1 MEIQQRKRVAI
12 TSSFFPVDESLLP
25 QLNISHAQH
34 EELRRYALQAALDTV
49 RDGPTW
55 GRSNIERA
63 VSSGWKVL
71 SARPTACFMTKRQ
84 TKKKKRMHSKKSAPP
99 LPQSSGEQQDDD
111 DKRTAPPTPRV
122 TIPGVTSLGSFHGND
137 IVRSA
142 MPFQPFAPVPL
153 EAASGQHFM
162 AHAVLPNSLEDVMN
176 TLYCEHTREMRAL
189 KRMVYGDAALDCCVL
204 QTLEGATLE
213 DPFWYIG
220 LKWLALRSPMQA
232 LMASRE
238 FVYLEHLG
246 THVDPET
253 GRRMLYRVTQS
264 VHIRGYGGQDSYF
277 GLTRGHI
284 EAAFVY
290 WMDDESEV
298 RNPLLHVCA
307 KGRIHMKGS
316 MPDSVMYKYLKSFWR
331 SERSLFPANRSS
343 GSSLGI
349 TLNDGVVDQQPKKVS
364 MKKKK
369 KRKSK
374 RRKVPTGPPLEMAH
388 EWVADELRPRCS
400 VCNKKFRIVRR
411 FKHHCR
417 ACGEVICRDCTF
429 QHRVNVR
436 ATQSFR
442 GLRGTVGA
450 STDLISDTKH
460 AKNEHPIPNFDET
473 MTCSFDN
480 QVEEEESKGEF
491 NASQSL
497 VNARKAVNGP
507 LETAV
512 LGGDSVVCVVMAKVC
527 IRCLQS
533 VPLVNRFKSK
543 STHRRRHSEM
553 AIGGDLPA
561 AIVEGEGEFDFDQEY
576 RLRPQ
581 TWTPDHREVEELDGL
596 DDEETG
602 NTGAGE
608 LKREDLPMLVVDD
621 TDAESV
627 DGFAEMKRRPG
638 SYAFDVRPGSSMY
651 VRPGSYAQEWNGQ
664 EDGGLDSHAN
674 HERVMILSPHALST
688 SSSVTSSQMKELME
702 KDGSSHE
709 SSGISER
716 YPGRNSFDIPSDID
730 NDDNDSIQFYPTQTN
745 RVPDAAEDES
755 KPAPDGSQGRM
766 SSYTAGFD
774 PNNLF
779 ELKDEEDELAAS
791 AAAATATVSAT
802 ERVLRRMRDLQD
814 EALYQNRQV
823 PSPSSST
830 TSVYSEDEADECS
843 EIDEPM
849 QDLRQALAQVESSL
863 ADQARILFTIEQ
875 ERKREEAI
883 AAASAAVAAAASTK
897 A

>member
-1 MEIQQRKRVAI
+1 MEIQQHKRVAI

-25 QLNISHAQH
+25 QLNISPAQH

-84 TKKKKRMHSKKSAPP
+84 TKKKKKNKR
-99 LPQSSGEQQDDD
+99 QTQQREQVQEED
-111 DKRTAPPTPRV
+111 DKRMTPPTPRV
-122 TIPGVTSLGSFHGND
+122 TIPGVTSLGSFHGSD
-137 IVRSA
+137 IVRGQRS
-142 MPFQPFAPVPL
+142 FQPFAPVPL

-189 KRMVYGDAALDCCVL
+189 KRKVYGEAALDCCVL

-213 DPFWYIG
+213 DPFWYLG

-264 VHIRGYGGQDSYF
+264 VHVRGYGGQDSYF

-290 WMDDESEV
+290 WMDDENEV

-316 MPDSVMYKYLKSFWR
+316 MPDAVVYKYLKSFWR

-343 GSSLGI
+343 GSSLGV
-349 TLNDGVVDQQPKKVS
+349 TMTDQDGVEQPPKKS
-364 MKKKK
+364 SKKKK
-369 KRKSK
+369 KRKS
-374 RRKVPTGPPLEMAH
+374 RRRRVPTGPPLEMAH

-400 VCNKKFRIVRR
+400 VCNKKFRLVRR

-417 ACGEVICRDCTF
+417 ACGEVICRECTF
-429 QHRVNVR
+429 QYRVNVR

-442 GLRGTVGA
+442 GLRGTIATPG
-450 STDLISDTKH
+450 DLASDTK
-460 AKNEHPIPNFDET
+460 AAADEPPSMKFDET

-480 QVEEEESKGEF
+480 QVEEEESKGGEF
-491 NASQSL
+491 DASLSL

-512 LGGDSVVCVVMAKVC
+512 LGGDSIVCVVMAKVC
-527 IRCLQS
+527 LRCLHS
-533 VPLVNRFKSK
+533 VPLVNKS
-543 STHRRRHSEM
+543 SQRRRHSEM
-553 AIGGDLPA
+553 ALNGALPA
-561 AIVEGEGEFDFDQEY
+561 TSDTDFGLTSDY
-576 RLRPQ
+576 HLRPQ
-581 TWTPDHREVEELDGL
+581 TWTPDNREVEELDGL
-596 DDEETG
+596 DDEPGQTG
-602 NTGAGE
+602 GE
-608 LKREDLPMLVVDD
+608 LDLPMLVVDD
-621 TDAESV
+621 EDNESV
-627 DGFAEMKRRPG
+627 DGLAEMKRRPG
-638 SYAFDVRPGSSMY
+638 SYAFDVRAGSSMY
-651 VRPGSYAQEWNGQ
+651 VRPGSYAQEWNGH
-664 EDGGLDSHAN
+664 EDGALDSHAN
-674 HERVMILSPHALST
+674 HERVVILSPHALST
-688 SSSVTSSQMKELME
+688 SSSVTSAQLKEFME
-702 KDGSSHE
+702 KDE
-709 SSGISER
+709 SSYDSSQHSG
-716 YPGRNSFDIPSDID
+716 DIPSDLD

-745 RVPDAAEDES
+745 RVSDEES
-755 KPAPDGSQGRM
+755 KPPPEDSHGRV

-774 PNNLF
+774 PNSLF

-791 AAAATATVSAT
+791 AATAKATVSAT

-814 EALYQNRQV
+814 EALYQTRQI
-823 PSPSSST
+823 PSPSPST
-830 TSVYSEDEADECS
+830 TSLFSEDDEYS

-875 ERKREEAI
+875 ERKKE
-883 AAASAAVAAAASTK
+883 AAAAVSTVTAAK
-897 A
+897 V

>member
-1 MEIQQRKRVAI
+1 MEIQQRRRVAI

-25 QLNISHAQH
+25 QLNISPAQH

-49 RDGPTW
+49 RDGPSW
-55 GRSNIERA
+55 GRSNIEKA
-63 VSSGWKVL
+63 VSNGWKVL

-84 TKKKKRMHSKKSAPP
+84 TKKKKRKGSKRATQT
-99 LPQSSGEQQDDD
+99 LQSEQQLEED
-111 DKRTAPPTPRV
+111 DKRSAPPTPRV
-122 TIPGVTSLGSFHGND
+122 TIPGVTSLGSFHGSD
-137 IVRSA
+137 FVRGQ
-142 MPFQPFAPVPL
+142 MNFQPFAPVPL

-189 KRMVYGDAALDCCVL
+189 KRKVYGEAALDCCVL

-290 WMDDESEV
+290 WMDDENEV

-307 KGRIHMKGS
+307 KGRIHMKGN
-316 MPDSVMYKYLKSFWR
+316 MPDSVMYRYLKSFWR

-343 GSSLGI
+343 GSSIGI
-349 TLNDGVVDQQPKKVS
+349 TLAGTEDSVEQPNKSAKK
-364 MKKKK
+364 KKKK
-369 KRKSK
+369 KRSR
-374 RRKVPTGPPLEMAH
+374 RRKVPSGPPLEMSH

-400 VCNKKFRIVRR
+400 VCNKKFRLVRR

-429 QHRVNVR
+429 HHRVNVR

-442 GLRGTVGA
+442 GLRGTVAA
-450 STDLISDTKH
+450 SVDVVSDAKHITDELPPTK
-460 AKNEHPIPNFDET
+460 FDET

-480 QVEEEESKGEF
+480 QVEEEEKNGGGEF
-491 NASQSL
+491 DASQSL

-507 LETAV
+507 METAV
-512 LGGDSVVCVVMAKVC
+512 LGGDSIVCVVMAKVC
-527 IRCLQS
+527 LRCLQS
-533 VPLVNRFKSK
+533 VPLVNRSKSK
-543 STHRRRHSEM
+543 STQRRRHSEM
-553 AIGGDLPA
+553 ALNGDVPA
-561 AIVEGEGEFDFDQEY
+561 IEGDEY
-576 RLRPQ
+576 GLVDDYPLRPQ
-581 TWTPDHREVEELDGL
+581 TWTPDNREVEELDGL
-596 DDEETG
+596 DEPDQTG
-602 NTGAGE
+602 E
-608 LKREDLPMLVVDD
+608 PDLPMLVLDD
-621 TDAESV
+621 DDAESV
-627 DGFAEMKRRPG
+627 DGLAEMKRRPG
-638 SYAFDVRPGSSMY
+638 SYAFDMRPGSSMF

-664 EDGGLDSHAN
+664 EDGGLDSNAN

-688 SSSVTSSQMKELME
+688 SSSVTSTQMKEFME
-702 KDGSSHE
+702 KDE
-709 SSGISER
+709 SSYDSSGRSER
-716 YPGRNSFDIPSDID
+716 FPSHHSIEIPSDVE
-730 NDDNDSIQFYPTQTN
+730 DDIQFYPTQTN
-745 RVPDAAEDES
+745 CIPDEES
-755 KPAPDGSQGRM
+755 KLPADGSQGRM

-774 PNNLF
+774 PNSLF
-779 ELKDEEDELAAS
+779 ELKDEEHELAAS

-802 ERVLRRMRDLQD
+802 EKVLRRMRDLQD

-830 TSVYSEDEADECS
+830 TSLYSDNEDECS

-863 ADQARILFTIEQ
+863 ADQARILFTLEQ
-875 ERKREEAI
+875 ERKKE
-883 AAASAAVAAAASTK
+883 AAAEAASPK

>member
-25 QLNISHAQH
+25 QLNISPAQH

-84 TKKKKRMHSKKSAPP
+84 TKKKKSKRQTQ
-99 LPQSSGEQQDDD
+99 QSEQLQEED
-111 DKRTAPPTPRV
+111 DKRTTPPTPRV
-122 TIPGVTSLGSFHGND
+122 TIPGVTSLGSFHGSD
-137 IVRSA
+137 IVRGQRS
-142 MPFQPFAPVPL
+142 FHPFAPIPV
-153 EAASGQHFM
+153 ESASGQHFM

-189 KRMVYGDAALDCCVL
+189 KRKVYGEAALDCCVL

-213 DPFWYIG
+213 DPFWYLG

-290 WMDDESEV
+290 WMDDENEV

-316 MPDSVMYKYLKSFWR
+316 MPDAVVYKYLKAFWR

-343 GSSLGI
+343 GSSIGI
-349 TLNDGVVDQQPKKVS
+349 AVTDQDGVEQVPKKS
-364 MKKKK
+364 SKKKKK
-369 KRKSK
+369 KRSR

-400 VCNKKFRIVRR
+400 VCNKKFRLVRR

-417 ACGEVICRDCTF
+417 ACGEVICRECTF
-429 QHRVNVR
+429 HYRVNVR

-442 GLRGTVGA
+442 GLRGTIATPG
-450 STDLISDTKH
+450 DLVSDTK
-460 AKNEHPIPNFDET
+460 AVKDELPSTNFDET

-480 QVEEEESKGEF
+480 QVAEEESKGGEF
-491 NASQSL
+491 DASLSL

-512 LGGDSVVCVVMAKVC
+512 LGGDSIVCVVMAKVC
-527 IRCLQS
+527 LRCLHS
-533 VPLVNRFKSK
+533 VPLVNKS
-543 STHRRRHSEM
+543 SQRRRHSEM
-553 AIGGDLPA
+553 ALNGGLSAGSTGNDTTF
-561 AIVEGEGEFDFDQEY
+561 EDY

-581 TWTPDHREVEELDGL
+581 TWTPDDREVEELDGL
-596 DDEETG
+596 DDEPGQTE
-602 NTGAGE
+602 GE
-608 LKREDLPMLVVDD
+608 LDLPMLVVDD
-621 TDAESV
+621 EDAESV
-627 DGFAEMKRRPG
+627 DGLAEIKRRPG

-651 VRPGSYAQEWNGQ
+651 VRPGSYAKEWNGQ

-674 HERVMILSPHALST
+674 HQRVMILSPHALST
-688 SSSVTSSQMKELME
+688 SSSVTSAQMKEFME
-702 KDGSSHE
+702 KDESTYDSSQH
-709 SSGISER
+709 SG
-716 YPGRNSFDIPSDID
+716 DIRSDLD

-745 RVPDAAEDES
+745 RIPDEES
-755 KPAPDGSQGRM
+755 KPPAEGSQGRM
-766 SSYTAGFD
+766 SSYAAGFD
-774 PNNLF
+774 PNSLF
-779 ELKDEEDELAAS
+779 ELKDEEIELATS
-791 AAAATATVSAT
+791 AATATAAVSAT

-814 EALYQNRQV
+814 EALYQI
-823 PSPSSST
+823 PSPSPST
-830 TSVYSEDEADECS
+830 TSLFSEDDDARS

-875 ERKREEAI
+875 ERKKE
-883 AAASAAVAAAASTK
+883 AAAAVSTVTAAK
-897 A
+897 V

>member
-25 QLNISHAQH
+25 QLNISPAQH

-84 TKKKKRMHSKKSAPP
+84 TKKKKSKRQTQ
-99 LPQSSGEQQDDD
+99 QSEQLQEED

-122 TIPGVTSLGSFHGND
+122 TIPGVTSLGSFHGSD
-137 IVRSA
+137 IVRGQRS
-142 MPFQPFAPVPL
+142 FHPFAPIPL
-153 EAASGQHFM
+153 ESASGQHFM

-189 KRMVYGDAALDCCVL
+189 KRKVYGEAALDCCVL

-213 DPFWYIG
+213 DPFWYLG

-264 VHIRGYGGQDSYF
+264 VHVRGYGGQDSYF

-290 WMDDESEV
+290 WMDDENEV

-316 MPDSVMYKYLKSFWR
+316 MPDAVVYKYLKAFWR

-343 GSSLGI
+343 GSSIGI
-349 TLNDGVVDQQPKKVS
+349 AVTDQDGVEQVPKKS
-364 MKKKK
+364 SKKKK
-369 KRKSK
+369 KRSR

-400 VCNKKFRIVRR
+400 VCNKKFRLVRR

-417 ACGEVICRDCTF
+417 ACGEVICRECTF
-429 QHRVNVR
+429 HYRVNVR

-442 GLRGTVGA
+442 GLRGTIATPG
-450 STDLISDTKH
+450 DLVSDTK
-460 AKNEHPIPNFDET
+460 AVKDEPPSTNFDET

-480 QVEEEESKGEF
+480 QVEEEESKGGEF
-491 NASQSL
+491 DASLSL

-512 LGGDSVVCVVMAKVC
+512 LGGDSIVCVVMAKVC
-527 IRCLQS
+527 LRCLHS
-533 VPLVNRFKSK
+533 VPLVNKS
-543 STHRRRHSEM
+543 SQRRRHSEM
-553 AIGGDLPA
+553 ALNGGLSAGSTGNDTTF
-561 AIVEGEGEFDFDQEY
+561 EDY

-581 TWTPDHREVEELDGL
+581 TWTPDDREVEELDGL
-596 DDEETG
+596 DDEPGQTE
-602 NTGAGE
+602 GE
-608 LKREDLPMLVVDD
+608 LDLPMLVVDD
-621 TDAESV
+621 EDAESV
-627 DGFAEMKRRPG
+627 DGLAEIKRRPG

-674 HERVMILSPHALST
+674 HQRVMILSPHALST
-688 SSSVTSSQMKELME
+688 SSSVTSAQMKEFME
-702 KDGSSHE
+702 KDESTYDSSQH
-709 SSGISER
+709 SG
-716 YPGRNSFDIPSDID
+716 DIHSDLD

-745 RVPDAAEDES
+745 RIPDEES
-755 KPAPDGSQGRM
+755 KPPAEGSQGRM
-766 SSYTAGFD
+766 SSYAAGFD
-774 PNNLF
+774 PNSLF
-779 ELKDEEDELAAS
+779 ELKDEEIELATS
-791 AAAATATVSAT
+791 AATATAAVSAT

-814 EALYQNRQV
+814 EALYQTRQI
-823 PSPSSST
+823 PSPSPST
-830 TSVYSEDEADECS
+830 TSLFSEDDDACS

-875 ERKREEAI
+875 ERKKE
-883 AAASAAVAAAASTK
+883 AAAAVSTVTAAK
-897 A
+897 V

>member
-25 QLNISHAQH
+25 QLNISPAQH

-55 GRSNIERA
+55 GRSNLEHA

-84 TKKKKRMHSKKSAPP
+84 TKKKKRKGSKRAAAQTQ
-99 LPQSSGEQQDDD
+99 LQNEQQEED
-111 DKRTAPPTPRV
+111 DKRSMPPTPRV
-122 TIPGVTSLGSFHGND
+122 TIPGVTSLGSFHGTD
-137 IVRSA
+137 IVRGQ
-142 MPFQPFAPVPL
+142 MNFQPFAPVPL

-189 KRMVYGDAALDCCVL
+189 KRKVYGEAALDCCVL
-204 QTLEGATLE
+204 QTLEGSTLD

-220 LKWLALRSPMQA
+220 LKWLALRSPMQK

-290 WMDDESEV
+290 WMDDENEV

-316 MPDSVMYKYLKSFWR
+316 MPDSLMYRYLKAFWR

-349 TLNDGVVDQQPKKVS
+349 TISDTGDLLQPKEESKKS
-364 MKKKK
+364 SKKKKKKK
-369 KRKSK
+369 KR
-374 RRKVPTGPPLEMAH
+374 RRKVPNGPPLEMAH

-400 VCNKKFRIVRR
+400 VCNKKFRLVRR

-417 ACGEVICRDCTF
+417 ACGEVICRESKSVDLM
-429 QHRVNVR
+429 
-436 ATQSFR
+436 ADAKDESPPP
-442 GLRGTVGA
+442 
-450 STDLISDTKH
+450 STD
-460 AKNEHPIPNFDET
+460 FDMT

-480 QVEEEESKGEF
+480 QVEEEECKSGAF
-491 NASQSL
+491 DGSLSL

-512 LGGDSVVCVVMAKVC
+512 LGGDSIVCVVMAKVC

-533 VPLVNRFKSK
+533 VPIVNRGKSQ
-543 STHRRRHSEM
+543 STQRRRHSEL
-553 AIGGDLPA
+553 ALDGDLAA
-561 AIVEGEGEFDFDQEY
+561 AISEGDGDFGFDEEFH
-576 RLRPQ
+576 LRPQ
-581 TWTPDHREVEELDGL
+581 TWTPDIREVEELDGL
-596 DDEETG
+596 DDEPG
-602 NTGAGE
+602 HSVGGE
-608 LKREDLPMLVVDD
+608 HDLPMLVVDD
-621 TDAESV
+621 EDNESV
-627 DGFAEMKRRPG
+627 DGYAEMKRRPG
-638 SYAFDVRPGSSMY
+638 SYAFDTRPGSSMY

-664 EDGGLDSHAN
+664 EDGALDSHRT

-688 SSSVTSSQMKELME
+688 SSSVTSAQMME
-702 KDGSSHE
+702 FMDKDE
-709 SSGISER
+709 SSYDSSGCSEH
-716 YPGRNSFDIPSDID
+716 YPSQHSTGIPSD

-745 RVPDAAEDES
+745 RVPDEES
-755 KPAPDGSQGRM
+755 KPPAESSQGRM

-774 PNNLF
+774 PNSLF

-802 ERVLRRMRDLQD
+802 ERVLRRLRDLQD

-823 PSPSSST
+823 PLPSSST
-830 TSVYSEDEADECS
+830 TSLYSEDADVCS

-875 ERKREEAI
+875 ERKKEA
-883 AAASAAVAAAASTK
+883 ATAAAVAEASAK

>member
-12 TSSFFPVDESLLP
+12 TSSFFP
-25 QLNISHAQH
+25 H

-84 TKKKKRMHSKKSAPP
+84 TKKKKSKRQTQ
-99 LPQSSGEQQDDD
+99 QSEQLQEED

-122 TIPGVTSLGSFHGND
+122 TIPGVTSLGSFHGSD
-137 IVRSA
+137 IVRGQRS
-142 MPFQPFAPVPL
+142 FHPFAPIPL
-153 EAASGQHFM
+153 ESASGQHFM

-189 KRMVYGDAALDCCVL
+189 KRKVYGEAALDCCVL

-213 DPFWYIG
+213 DPFWYLG

-264 VHIRGYGGQDSYF
+264 VHVRGYGGQDSYF

-290 WMDDESEV
+290 WMDDENEV

-316 MPDSVMYKYLKSFWR
+316 MPDAVVYKYLKAFWR

-343 GSSLGI
+343 GSSIGI
-349 TLNDGVVDQQPKKVS
+349 AVTDQDGVEQVPKKS
-364 MKKKK
+364 SKKKK
-369 KRKSK
+369 KRSR

-400 VCNKKFRIVRR
+400 VCNKKFRLVRR

-417 ACGEVICRDCTF
+417 ACGEVICRECTF
-429 QHRVNVR
+429 HYRVNVR

-442 GLRGTVGA
+442 GLRGTIATPG
-450 STDLISDTKH
+450 DLVSDTK
-460 AKNEHPIPNFDET
+460 AVKDELPSTNFDET

-480 QVEEEESKGEF
+480 QVEEEESKGGEF
-491 NASQSL
+491 DASLSL

-512 LGGDSVVCVVMAKVC
+512 LGGDSIVCVVMAKVC
-527 IRCLQS
+527 LRCLHS
-533 VPLVNRFKSK
+533 VPLVNKS
-543 STHRRRHSEM
+543 SQRRRHSEM
-553 AIGGDLPA
+553 ALNGGLSAGSTGNDTTF
-561 AIVEGEGEFDFDQEY
+561 EDY

-581 TWTPDHREVEELDGL
+581 TWTPDDREVEELDGL
-596 DDEETG
+596 DDEPGQTE
-602 NTGAGE
+602 GE
-608 LKREDLPMLVVDD
+608 LDLPMLVVDD
-621 TDAESV
+621 EDAESV
-627 DGFAEMKRRPG
+627 DGLAEIKRRPG

-674 HERVMILSPHALST
+674 HQRVMILSPHALST
-688 SSSVTSSQMKELME
+688 SSSVTSAQMKEFME
-702 KDGSSHE
+702 KDE
-709 SSGISER
+709 SSYDSSQHSG
-716 YPGRNSFDIPSDID
+716 DIHSDLD

-745 RVPDAAEDES
+745 RIPDEES
-755 KPAPDGSQGRM
+755 KPPAEGSQGRM
-766 SSYTAGFD
+766 SSYAAGFD
-774 PNNLF
+774 PNSLF
-779 ELKDEEDELAAS
+779 ELKDEEIELATS
-791 AAAATATVSAT
+791 AATATAAVSAT

-814 EALYQNRQV
+814 EALYQTRQI
-823 PSPSSST
+823 PSPSPST
-830 TSVYSEDEADECS
+830 TSLFSEDDDACS

-875 ERKREEAI
+875 ERKKE
-883 AAASAAVAAAASTK
+883 AAAAVSTVTAAK
-897 A
+897 V

>member
-25 QLNISHAQH
+25 QLNISPAQH

-55 GRSNIERA
+55 GRSNIEHA
-63 VSSGWKVL
+63 VSNGWKVL

-84 TKKKKRMHSKKSAPP
+84 TKTKKKRNHSRRGVQ
-99 LPQSSGEQQDDD
+99 LQLQHQQSGEQQEED
-111 DKRTAPPTPRV
+111 DKRSTPPTPRV
-122 TIPGVTSLGSFHGND
+122 TVPGLSSLGSFHGTD

-176 TLYCEHTREMRAL
+176 TLYSEHTGEMRAL
-189 KRMVYGDAALDCCVL
+189 KKKVYGEAALDCCVL

-213 DPFWYIG
+213 DPFWYLG

-253 GRRMLYRVTQS
+253 GRRMLYRVAQS

-290 WMDDESEV
+290 WMDDENEA

-307 KGRIHMKGS
+307 KGRLHMKGS
-316 MPDSVMYKYLKSFWR
+316 MPDSVVYKFLKSFWR
-331 SERSLFPANRSS
+331 TERSLFTVGRSS
-343 GSSLGI
+343 GSSTGI
-349 TLNDGVVDQQPKKVS
+349 TITGADAAPTKVS
-364 MKKKK
+364 KKKK
-369 KRKSK
+369 KKKKSR
-374 RRKVPTGPPLEMAH
+374 RRKVPMGPPLEMAH

-417 ACGEVICRDCTF
+417 ACGEVICRECTF

-442 GLRGTVGA
+442 GLRGTIG
-450 STDLISDTKH
+450 STMTDSKH
-460 AKNEHPIPNFDET
+460 AKKEPPPTNFDET

-480 QVEEEESKGEF
+480 QVIEEGELEGSKGGEF
-491 NASQSL
+491 DASQSL
-497 VNARKAVNGP
+497 VKARKAVNGP

-512 LGGDSVVCVVMAKVC
+512 LGGESVVCVVMAKVC

-533 VPLVNRFKSK
+533 VPLVNRSKTKSPQ
-543 STHRRRHSEM
+543 RRRHSEM
-553 AIGGDLPA
+553 AFSAALPA
-561 AIVEGEGEFDFDQEY
+561 EVAEGDEFDFEDKFPV
-576 RLRPQ
+576 RPQ
-581 TWTPDHREVEELDGL
+581 TWTPGNREVEELDGL
-596 DDEETG
+596 DDDDLGQATEQ
-602 NTGAGE
+602 
-608 LKREDLPMLVVDD
+608 DLPMLMMDD
-621 TDAESV
+621 DAESV
-627 DGFAEMKRRPG
+627 DDLTEMKRRPG
-638 SYAFDVRPGSSMY
+638 SYAFDSRPGSSMFA
-651 VRPGSYAQEWNGQ
+651 RPSSYAQEWNG
-664 EDGGLDSHAN
+664 EDGGLDSFAN
-674 HERVMILSPHALST
+674 HERVVILSPHALSAT
-688 SSSVTSSQMKELME
+688 SSVTSVQMKELLE
-702 KDGSSHE
+702 RDESSHD
-709 SSGISER
+709 SSGHSER
-716 YPGRNSFDIPSDID
+716 YDVPSDVDCD
-730 NDDNDSIQFYPTQTN
+730 NESIQFYPTQ
-745 RVPDAAEDES
+745 VDES
-755 KPAPDGSQGRM
+755 KPAAEGSQGRM
-766 SSYTAGFD
+766 SSHTSGFD
-774 PNNLF
+774 PTCLF

-802 ERVLRRMRDLQD
+802 EKVLRRMRDLQD

-830 TSVYSEDEADECS
+830 TSLYSEDDKCS
-843 EIDEPM
+843 ETDEPL

-875 ERKREEAI
+875 ERKKDAAF
-883 AAASAAVAAAASTK
+883 AAASSPKV
-897 A
+897 

>member
-12 TSSFFPVDESLLP
+12 TSSFFPVDENLLP
-25 QLNISHAQH
+25 QLNISPAQH

-84 TKKKKRMHSKKSAPP
+84 TKKKKSKRQTQ
-99 LPQSSGEQQDDD
+99 QSEQLQEED
-111 DKRTAPPTPRV
+111 DKRTTPPTPRV
-122 TIPGVTSLGSFHGND
+122 TIPGVTSLGSFDSSD
-137 IVRSA
+137 IVRGQRS
-142 MPFQPFAPVPL
+142 FHPFAPIPL
-153 EAASGQHFM
+153 ESASGQHFM

-189 KRMVYGDAALDCCVL
+189 KRKVYGEAALDCCVL

-213 DPFWYIG
+213 DPFWYLG

-264 VHIRGYGGQDSYF
+264 VHVRGYGGQDSYF

-290 WMDDESEV
+290 WMDDENEV

-316 MPDSVMYKYLKSFWR
+316 MPDAVVYKYLKAFWR

-343 GSSLGI
+343 GSSIGI
-349 TLNDGVVDQQPKKVS
+349 AVTDQDGVEQVPKKS
-364 MKKKK
+364 SKKKKK
-369 KRKSK
+369 KRSR

-400 VCNKKFRIVRR
+400 VCNKKFRLVRR

-417 ACGEVICRDCTF
+417 ACGEVICRECTF
-429 QHRVNVR
+429 HYRVNVR

-442 GLRGTVGA
+442 GLRGTIATPG
-450 STDLISDTKH
+450 DLVSDTK
-460 AKNEHPIPNFDET
+460 AVKDELPSTNFDET

-480 QVEEEESKGEF
+480 QVEEEESKGGEF
-491 NASQSL
+491 DASLSL

-512 LGGDSVVCVVMAKVC
+512 LGGDSIVCVVMAKVC
-527 IRCLQS
+527 LRCLHS
-533 VPLVNRFKSK
+533 VPLVNKS
-543 STHRRRHSEM
+543 SQRRRHSEM
-553 AIGGDLPA
+553 ALNGGLSAGSTGNDTTF
-561 AIVEGEGEFDFDQEY
+561 EDY

-581 TWTPDHREVEELDGL
+581 TWTPDDREVEELDGL
-596 DDEETG
+596 DDEPGQTE
-602 NTGAGE
+602 GE
-608 LKREDLPMLVVDD
+608 LDLPMLVVDD
-621 TDAESV
+621 EDAESV
-627 DGFAEMKRRPG
+627 DGLAEIKRRPG

-674 HERVMILSPHALST
+674 HQRVMILSPHALST
-688 SSSVTSSQMKELME
+688 SSSVTSAQMKEFME
-702 KDGSSHE
+702 KDE
-709 SSGISER
+709 SSYDSSQHSG
-716 YPGRNSFDIPSDID
+716 DIHSDLD

-745 RVPDAAEDES
+745 RIPDEES
-755 KPAPDGSQGRM
+755 KPPAEGSQGRM
-766 SSYTAGFD
+766 SSYAAGFD
-774 PNNLF
+774 PNSLF
-779 ELKDEEDELAAS
+779 ELKDEEIELATS
-791 AAAATATVSAT
+791 AATATAAVSAT

-814 EALYQNRQV
+814 EALYQTRQI
-823 PSPSSST
+823 PSPSPST
-830 TSVYSEDEADECS
+830 TSLFSEDDDACS

-875 ERKREEAI
+875 ERKKE
-883 AAASAAVAAAASTK
+883 AAAAVSTVTAAK
-897 A
+897 V

>member
-1 MEIQQRKRVAI
+1 MEIQQRKLVAI

-25 QLNISHAQH
+25 QLNISPAQH

-63 VSSGWKVL
+63 VSNGWKVL

-84 TKKKKRMHSKKSAPP
+84 PKKKKRNDSKR
-99 LPQSSGEQQDDD
+99 LLLLQHGGGQQEEE
-111 DKRTAPPTPRV
+111 DKRTTPPTPRV
-122 TIPGVTSLGSFHGND
+122 TVPGLSSLGSFHGTD

-142 MPFQPFAPVPL
+142 TPFQPFAPVPL
-153 EAASGQHFM
+153 ESTSGQNFM

-189 KRMVYGDAALDCCVL
+189 KKKVYGEAALDCCVL

-213 DPFWYIG
+213 DPFWYLG

-253 GRRMLYRVTQS
+253 GRRMLYRVAQS

-277 GLTRGHI
+277 GLTRGHV
-284 EAAFVY
+284 EFAFVY
-290 WMDDESEV
+290 WMDDENEA

-307 KGRIHMKGS
+307 KGRLHMKGS
-316 MPDSVMYKYLKSFWR
+316 MPDSIVYKFLKSFWR
-331 SERSLFPANRSS
+331 SERSLFTVGRSS
-343 GSSLGI
+343 GSSVGI
-349 TLNDGVVDQQPKKVS
+349 TLNDGPEELPKKVP
-364 MKKKK
+364 KKKK
-369 KRKSK
+369 KKKKKSR
-374 RRKVPTGPPLEMAH
+374 RRKVPVGPPLEMAH

-417 ACGEVICRDCTF
+417 ACGEVICRECTF

-442 GLRGTVGA
+442 GLRGTIG
-450 STDLISDTKH
+450 STITDP
-460 AKNEHPIPNFDET
+460 KNESPRTNFDET

-480 QVEEEESKGEF
+480 QVMEGEESKGGEF
-491 NASQSL
+491 DASQSL
-497 VNARKAVNGP
+497 VKARKAVNGP

-512 LGGDSVVCVVMAKVC
+512 LGGESVVCVVIAKVC

-533 VPLVNRFKSK
+533 VPLINRSKTKSGQ
-543 STHRRRHSEM
+543 RRRHSEM
-553 AIGGDLPA
+553 ALGPALP
-561 AIVEGEGEFDFDQEY
+561 EERTEDDDFDLEDKFPV
-576 RLRPQ
+576 RPQ
-581 TWTPDHREVEELDGL
+581 TWTPDNREVEELDGL
-596 DDEETG
+596 DDGPGQAAEQ
-602 NTGAGE
+602 
-608 LKREDLPMLVVDD
+608 DLPMLVMDD

-627 DGFAEMKRRPG
+627 DDFTEIKRRPG
-638 SYAFDVRPGSSMY
+638 SYAFDTRPGSSMF
-651 VRPGSYAQEWNGQ
+651 VRPNSYAQEWND

-674 HERVMILSPHALST
+674 HERVMILSPHALSDT
-688 SSSVTSSQMKELME
+688 SSVTSAQMHELMD
-702 KDGSSHE
+702 KDESSHD
-709 SSGISER
+709 SSGHSER
-716 YPGRNSFDIPSDID
+716 FDIPSDVDCD
-730 NDDNDSIQFYPTQTN
+730 NESIQFYPTA
-745 RVPDAAEDES
+745 PDDES
-755 KPAPDGSQGRM
+755 KPSAEGSQGRM
-766 SSYTAGFD
+766 SSYTSGFD
-774 PNNLF
+774 PTSLF
-779 ELKDEEDELAAS
+779 ELKDEEHELVAS
-791 AAAATATVSAT
+791 AEAATAAVSAT

-830 TSVYSEDEADECS
+830 TSLYSEDDKSS
-843 EIDEPM
+843 EMEEPL

-875 ERKREEAI
+875 ERKKD
-883 AAASAAVAAAASTK
+883 AAMAATAS
-897 A
+897 

>member
-12 TSSFFPVDESLLP
+12 TASFFPVDESLLP
-25 QLNISHAQH
+25 QLNISPSQH

-84 TKKKKRMHSKKSAPP
+84 TRKKKRKGSKRAVQT
-99 LPQSSGEQQDDD
+99 PQQQQQQEEE
-111 DKRTAPPTPRV
+111 DKRIAPPTPRV
-122 TIPGVTSLGSFHGND
+122 TLPGVTSLGSFHGTD

-189 KRMVYGDAALDCCVL
+189 KRKVYGEAALDCCVL

-213 DPFWYIG
+213 DPFWYLG

-232 LMASRE
+232 LLASRE

-290 WMDDESEV
+290 WMDDENEV

-316 MPDSVMYKYLKSFWR
+316 MPDSLVYRFLKSFWR
-331 SERSLFPANRSS
+331 SERSLFTANRSS
-343 GSSLGI
+343 GSSIGL
-349 TLNDGVVDQQPKKVS
+349 TLNDGGDQAAKKVT
-364 MKKKK
+364 KKKK
-369 KRKSK
+369 KAK
-374 RRKVPTGPPLEMAH
+374 RRKVPTGPPLEMAN

-400 VCNKKFRIVRR
+400 VCSKKFRLVRR

-442 GLRGTVGA
+442 GLRGTGGA
-450 STDLISDTKH
+450 SVDLVSDTK
-460 AKNEHPIPNFDET
+460 AAINGEPRTTNFDET

-480 QVEEEESKGEF
+480 QVEEEATSGEF
-491 NASQSL
+491 DASQSL

-507 LETAV
+507 TETAV
-512 LGGDSVVCVVMAKVC
+512 LGGDSVVCIVMAKVC
-527 IRCLQS
+527 IRCLHS
-533 VPLVNRFKSK
+533 VPLVNRSKSK
-543 STHRRRHSEM
+543 STQRRRHSEM
-553 AIGGDLPA
+553 ALDCELPPVIAEGD
-561 AIVEGEGEFDFDQEY
+561 GEVGLEEDY
-576 RLRPQ
+576 PLRPQ
-581 TWTPDHREVEELDGL
+581 TWTPDDREVEELDGL
-596 DDEETG
+596 DDDTPG
-602 NTGAGE
+602 TAAG
-608 LKREDLPMLVVDD
+608 KQEDLPMLVVDD
-621 TDAESV
+621 ADAESV
-627 DGFAEMKRRPG
+627 DDLAEMKRRPS

-651 VRPGSYAQEWNGQ
+651 VRPGSYAQEWSGQ
-664 EDGGLDSHAN
+664 EDGGLDSFAN
-674 HERVMILSPHALST
+674 HERVMILSPHALSRT
-688 SSSVTSSQMKELME
+688 SSVSSSQLHDLME
-702 KDGSSHE
+702 KDESSHD
-709 SSGISER
+709 SSGRSEAR
-716 YPGRNSFDIPSDID
+716 PSRNSFDIPSDME
-730 NDDNDSIQFYPTQTN
+730 DDDSIQFYPTQTN
-745 RVPDAAEDES
+745 RVGAS
-755 KPAPDGSQGRM
+755 KVSEGGLERL
-766 SSYTAGFD
+766 SSFTAGFD
-774 PNNLF
+774 PNQSLF
-779 ELKDEEDELAAS
+779 ELKDESEDLAAS
-791 AAAATATVSAT
+791 AAAATAAVSET
-802 ERVLRRMRDLQD
+802 EKVLRRMRDLQD
-814 EALYQNRQV
+814 EALYQNRRV

-830 TSVYSEDEADECS
+830 TSLYSEYGDECS

-875 ERKREEAI
+875 ERKRE
-883 AAASAAVAAAASTK
+883 AAASAAAAVSSTDS
-897 A
+897 

>member
-25 QLNISHAQH
+25 QLNISPAQH

-71 SARPTACFMTKRQ
+71 SARPTACFLTKRQ
-84 TKKKKRMHSKKSAPP
+84 SKQKKQKQRKGSKRAAAQAQTPS
-99 LPQSSGEQQDDD
+99 EQQPDED

-122 TIPGVTSLGSFHGND
+122 TIPGVTSLGSFHGAD
-137 IVRSA
+137 IVRGQ
-142 MPFQPFAPVPL
+142 MGFQPFAPMPL

-189 KRMVYGDAALDCCVL
+189 KRKVYGEAALDCCVL
-204 QTLEGATLE
+204 QTLEGASLE
-213 DPFWYIG
+213 DPFWYLG

-290 WMDDESEV
+290 WMDDENEA

-316 MPDSVMYKYLKSFWR
+316 MPDTLMYRYLKAFWR

-343 GSSLGI
+343 GSSIGLAV
-349 TLNDGVVDQQPKKVS
+349 NDAGDQAPPNKS
-364 MKKKK
+364 SKKKK
-369 KRKSK
+369 KKK
-374 RRKVPTGPPLEMAH
+374 KARRRRVPGGPPLEMAH

-400 VCNKKFRIVRR
+400 VCNKKFRLVKR

-429 QHRVNVR
+429 HHRVNVR

-442 GLRGTVGA
+442 GLRGTVAA
-450 STDLISDTKH
+450 SVDLVSD
-460 AKNEHPIPNFDET
+460 AKRAKDEPPPATNFDET

-480 QVEEEESKGEF
+480 QVEEEELESGGEF
-491 NASQSL
+491 DASLSL
-497 VNARKAVNGP
+497 VNARRAVNGP
-507 LETAV
+507 METAV

-527 IRCLQS
+527 LRCLHS
-533 VPLVNRFKSK
+533 VPLVNRPKSK
-543 STHRRRHSEM
+543 STQRRRHSEM
-553 AIGGDLPA
+553 ALNGELPA
-561 AIVEGEGEFDFDQEY
+561 AITEGDGEFGLDENY
-576 RLRPQ
+576 PLRPQ
-581 TWTPDHREVEELDGL
+581 TWTADDREVEELDGI
-596 DDEETG
+596 DDELSQT
-602 NTGAGE
+602 AGGE
-608 LKREDLPMLVVDD
+608 QDLPMLVVDD
-621 TDAESV
+621 EDAESV
-627 DGFAEMKRRPG
+627 DGLGAEMKRRPG
-638 SYAFDVRPGSSMY
+638 SNAFDVRPGSSMY
-651 VRPGSYAQEWNGQ
+651 VRPGSYAQEWTGQ

-688 SSSVTSSQMKELME
+688 SSSVTSSQMKEFMD
-702 KDGSSHE
+702 KDE
-709 SSGISER
+709 SSYDSSDRSQHYRSQHSIES
-716 YPGRNSFDIPSDID
+716 PSDTD

-745 RVPDAAEDES
+745 RVLDEES
-755 KPAPDGSQGRM
+755 KPAAEGSQGRM
-766 SSYTAGFD
+766 SSGTAGFD
-774 PNNLF
+774 PTSLF
-779 ELKDEEDELAAS
+779 ELKDEEKELAAS
-791 AAAATATVSAT
+791 AAAATAAVSAT

-830 TSVYSEDEADECS
+830 TSLWSEDEGECS

-863 ADQARILFTIEQ
+863 ADQARMLFTIEQ
-875 ERKREEAI
+875 ERKKET
-883 AAASAAVAAAASTK
+883 ASAAVATPNALSEHHSY
-897 A
+897 